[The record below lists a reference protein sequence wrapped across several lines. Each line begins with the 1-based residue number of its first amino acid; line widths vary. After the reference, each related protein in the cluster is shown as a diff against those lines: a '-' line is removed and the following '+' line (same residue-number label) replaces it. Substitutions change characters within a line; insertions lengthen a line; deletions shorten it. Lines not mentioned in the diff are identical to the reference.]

1 MIKTQKEVNPNFTLT
16 RESFFFFDKVD
27 SVVEIMG
34 NNLTKIHERGEK
46 LDDLERR
53 AERLEEGANMFQK
66 SSQKLKNKS
75 FYENFKMKIWIA
87 VACLGVLFIIIL
99 IIMFSV

>member
-1 MIKTQKEVNPNFTLT
+1 
-16 RESFFFFDKVD
+16 
-27 SVVEIMG
+27 MG
-34 NNLTKIHERGEK
+34 NNLTKIHERGEE

-53 AERLEEGANMFQK
+53 AERLEEGASMFQK
-66 SSQKLKNKS
+66 SAQKLKNKS

-87 VACLGVLFIIIL
+87 TAVLGLLLIIIL

>member
-1 MIKTQKEVNPNFTLT
+1 MRIIVFY
-16 RESFFFFDKVD
+16 DKVD
-27 SVVEIMG
+27 GVVEIMG

-53 AERLEEGANMFQK
+53 AEKLEEGANMFQK

-87 VACLGVLFIIIL
+87 VACLGILFIIIL

>member
-1 MIKTQKEVNPNFTLT
+1 MRDVRITV
-16 RESFFFFDKVD
+16 FFYKVD
-27 SVVEIMG
+27 GVVEIMG

-53 AERLEEGANMFQK
+53 AEKLEEGANMFQK

-75 FYENFKMKIWIA
+75 FYDNFRMKIWIA
-87 VACLGVLFIIIL
+87 VACLGILFIIIL